1 MNQTLLFTLN
11 ILLLNITGNRYL
23 YTLTCL
29 FDIIDSFI
37 YVCVDSWKKGE
48 KFENLIKQNL
58 YQRAHTLKLKC
69 WKWMSIN
76 FSWLSNEKDEIEMM
90 KHVVD
95 VWFSKESVL
104 GKPTTLMEIEW
115 RKSIMVWNHLKLWDQ
130 RHDKIKAG
138 KGITFFGKEMLRVVL
153 RTIAIEFFHEWACV
167 SSHFLGNDND
177 LIYYHTTTVS
187 REKCLSKTGHIF
199 IFISL

>member
-58 YQRAHTLKLKC
+58 YQRAH
-69 WKWMSIN
+69 
-76 FSWLSNEKDEIEMM
+76 FEIEM
-90 KHVVD
+90 
-95 VWFSKESVL
+95 
-104 GKPTTLMEIEW
+104 
-115 RKSIMVWNHLKLWDQ
+115 LKMDEYQFFL
-130 RHDKIKAG
+130 
-138 KGITFFGKEMLRVVL
+138 TFK
-153 RTIAIEFFHEWACV
+153 
-167 SSHFLGNDND
+167 
-177 LIYYHTTTVS
+177 
-187 REKCLSKTGHIF
+187 
-199 IFISL
+199 